1 MGSEPRG
8 GALEDVVVATQKVTK
23 EYRTSTV
30 LTRAVAGVTIEI
42 SRAEYVVLA
51 GPSGCGKSTL
61 LALLGALEEPSS
73 GAVRIGSRNLGEMSA
88 SEKARVRGL
97 KLGFVFQAF
106 HLIPYL
112 TVEDNIRYPLQFH
125 RGLSVAQQKELA
137 AQMAVDLGLEGRLR
151 HFPDQLSGGQQQRV
165 AIGRALV
172 GRPELLLADEPTGNL
187 DSESGDL
194 IMDLIQQANSAGT
207 AICLV
212 THDSR
217 YMKQGHRTLHM
228 RDGAIVDESRH

>member
-1 MGSEPRG
+1 MGCEPGRNT
-8 GALEDVVVATQKVTK
+8 EVPVVSAINVSK
-23 EYRTSTV
+23 EFRTSSV
-30 LTRAVAGVTIEI
+30 ATRAVSGVTLEI
-42 SRAEYVVLA
+42 GVGEYVVLA

-61 LALLGALEEPSS
+61 LSLLGALEDPSEGTICIGKDDL
-73 GAVRIGSRNLGEMSA
+73 GALSEV
-88 SEKARVRGL
+88 EKAKIRGL
-97 KLGFVFQAF
+97 KFGFVFQAF

-112 TVEDNIRYPLQFH
+112 TVLDNIRYPLQFH
-125 RGLSVAQQKELA
+125 RNLPPARQREMA
-137 AQMAVDLGLEGRLR
+137 AQMTVRLGLEHRMC

-172 GRPELLLADEPTGNL
+172 GSPQLLLADEPTGNL

-194 IMDLIQQANSAGT
+194 VMELLRQANSAGT

-217 YMKQGHRTLHM
+217 FMRQGDRTLLM
-228 RDGAIVDESRH
+228 RDGMIVDEATR